1 MSYNKGEFNKKAH
14 YFDDLNEIFDEQ
26 GSSFISMRRVQ
37 WVEEGEQPDREKSK
51 LELRKYRVT
60 DRGEFANGG
69 FSFLTED
76 GPHELT
82 KVLLHN
88 GYGHTKDCL
97 LELKQRED
105 FKESVEHLYDS
116 EEDSEDGEYFDMRD
130 MLLADEE
137 LDEEEENDV

>member
-1 MSYNKGEFNKKAH
+1 MAFEKGSFNKKPV
-14 YFDDLNEIFDEQ
+14 YFDNLDEVFDEK
-26 GSSFISMRRVQ
+26 GSMLISMRRVQ
-37 WVEEGEQPDREKSK
+37 WVDPDEEPDREKSK
-51 LELRKYRVT
+51 LELRRYQIT
-60 DRGEFANGG
+60 DKGERADKG
-69 FSFLTED
+69 FSFLTEE

-105 FKESVEHLYDS
+105 FKESVEHLYD
-116 EEDSEDGEYFDMRD
+116 EEELSSDGEMFDMRD

-137 LDEEEENDV
+137 LEEEEENDV